1 MTLVRKAGTICLL
14 LTSLLGCDDA
24 SKTAEKGEKGNA
36 EAESILVE
44 RNEHGAAV
52 NALMASMS
60 LQQKVAQMIQGE
72 IKHVSPDDVRTYGIG
87 SVLNGGGSFPNQDKN
102 ASLEDWVA
110 LADAYREASLDTS
123 QGSSGIPLLW
133 GTDAVHGHNNVIG
146 ATIFPHNIGL
156 GAANDPEL
164 IDRIGRITSREV
176 AATGIDWIFA
186 PTVAVPLDDRWGRAY
201 EGYSDRPQIVG
212 EYAGVIVKAL
222 QSEGLLA
229 TAKHF
234 IGDGGT
240 GQGIDQ
246 GDTRVSLET
255 LLEVHGQGYYSALDA
270 GVTSVMASFN
280 SWNGTKIHGD
290 KSILNDLL
298 RDQLGFQGFVI
309 SDWNGHGQIPG
320 CTNASCAQAI
330 NAGVDMVMVP
340 EDWKALL
347 FNTIDQVESG
357 EISRERIDEAVR
369 RILIAKAEAGLF
381 DAPLPSARAEPLL
394 ELVGSAE
401 HRNVAREAARKS
413 LVMLKNQNQLL
424 PVAAS
429 ANVLVA
435 GTGADSIEMQ
445 TGGWTITWQGTGNS
459 NATFP
464 GATSI
469 FAGLQQVLEAGGGK
483 AVLSLDGNFT
493 DRPDVAIVVFG
504 ETPYA
509 EGQGDVGTLAW
520 QQEDPRD
527 LRLLQR
533 LKSQNIP
540 VVTVFLSGR
549 PMWVNAHLNAS
560 DAFVA
565 AWLPGSEGAAIA
577 DVLVANTDGAPRY
590 DFAGRLSFDWPNADL
605 NADNPDLPVDDILFE
620 YGYGLSYTNPGA
632 VGTLSEIAVG
642 KPNKLDRLVFGG
654 TAKDPWRTF
663 IGDAVDWEVEIFGS
677 SATTAGGSLNIQTYD
692 RLIQED
698 SVQLTW
704 LGRGEGGSQV
714 YWRSEQSLDM
724 TELVKQQGYLVVD
737 AQVVAPPSATV
748 LLRMDCE
755 YPCSGQ
761 IDITEVLQ
769 SVASGDWQR
778 MAFPLSCFV
787 DRGAQLDRLSSPAV
801 IFTEGTLTMRVSE
814 VALRAQ
820 LPSGAKELCP

>member
-1 MTLVRKAGTICLL
+1 MTLVRKAGTSCLL
-14 LTSLLGCDDA
+14 IMGLLGCDVATKNTSA
-24 SKTAEKGEKGNA
+24 SNV
-36 EAESILVE
+36 EAETNSMERSQHINAVE
-44 RNEHGAAV
+44 T
-52 NALMASMS
+52 LMASMS

-110 LADAYREASLDTS
+110 LADAYREASLDIS
-123 QGSSGIPLLW
+123 EGSAGIPLLW
-133 GTDAVHGHNNVIG
+133 GTDAVHGHNNVVG

-164 IDRIGRITSREV
+164 IGKIGRITSREV

-186 PTVAVPLDDRWGRAY
+186 PTVAVPLDDRWGRTY
-201 EGYSDRPQIVG
+201 EGYSDRPEIVR
-212 EYAGVIVKAL
+212 EYAGVIVEAL

-240 GQGIDQ
+240 DRGVDQ
-246 GDTRVSLET
+246 GDTRTSLET
-255 LLEVHGQGYYSALDA
+255 LLATHGQGYYSALEA

-280 SWNGTKIHGD
+280 SWNGSKIHGD
-290 KSILNDLL
+290 KFILNDLL
-298 RDQLGFQGFVI
+298 RDQLGFRGFVI

-330 NAGVDMVMVP
+330 NAGVDMIMAP
-340 EDWKALL
+340 EDWKSLL
-347 FNTIDQVESG
+347 FNTLEQVENG
-357 EISRERIDEAVR
+357 EISRQRIDEAVR

-381 DAPLPSARAEPLL
+381 DAPRPSERAAPLL
-394 ELVGSAE
+394 ELVGSPA
-401 HRNVAREAARKS
+401 HRSVAREAARKS
-413 LVMLKNQNQLL
+413 LVMLKNNDQVL
-424 PVAAS
+424 PVAATAS
-429 ANVLVA
+429 VLVA
-435 GTGADSIEMQ
+435 GAGADSIEMQ

-459 NATFP
+459 NAIFP

-469 FAGLQQVLEAGGGK
+469 FAGLREALQAGGGK
-483 AVLSLDGNFT
+483 AVLSPDGSFT
-493 DRPDVAIVVFG
+493 EKPDVAIVVFG

-509 EGQGDVGTLAW
+509 EGQGDVHTLAW

-533 LKSQNIP
+533 LKEQNIP
-540 VVTVFLSGR
+540 VVAVFLSGR
-549 PMWVNAHLNAS
+549 ALWMNAHLNAS

-577 DVLVANTDGAPRY
+577 DMLVANADGTPRY
-590 DFAGRLSFDWPNADL
+590 DFTGRLSFDWPNADL
-605 NADNPDLPVDDILFE
+605 NAVNPSLPVNDILFE
-620 YGYGLSYTNPGA
+620 YGYGLSYTSSA
-632 VGTLSEIAVG
+632 TVGTLSETAVG
-642 KPNKLDRLVFGG
+642 KPNTLDRLVFGG

-677 SATTAGGSLNIQTYD
+677 RATTAGGNLTIQTYD

-704 LGRGEGGSQV
+704 LGRGEAGSQV
-714 YWRSEQSLDM
+714 YWRSEQSMDM
-724 TELVKQQGYLVVD
+724 TGLAKEQGYLVID
-737 AQVVAPPSATV
+737 AQVVEPPTASV

-755 YPCSGQ
+755 YPCTGQ
-761 IDITEVLQ
+761 IDITEILQ
-769 SVASGDWQR
+769 TAPKDNWQR

-787 DRGAQLDRLSSPAV
+787 KQGAELERLSSPAV
-801 IFTEGTLTMRVSE
+801 IFTEGTLKLRISE
-814 VALRAQ
+814 VAMRAE
-820 LPSGAKELCP
+820 LPSGARELCP

>member
-14 LTSLLGCDDA
+14 LTGLLGCEDA
-24 SKTAEKGEKGNA
+24 SKNAEKGNA
-36 EAESILVE
+36 EAETMLVE

-52 NALMASMS
+52 DALMASMS

-87 SVLNGGGSFPNQDKN
+87 SVLNGGGSFPNQDKK

-156 GAANDPEL
+156 GAANEPEL
-164 IDRIGRITSREV
+164 IGKIGRVTSREV

-186 PTVAVPLDDRWGRAY
+186 PTVAVPLDDRWGRTY

-240 GQGIDQ
+240 DQGIDQ
-246 GDTRVSLET
+246 GNTQVPLET
-255 LLEVHGQGYYSALDA
+255 LLKVHGQGYYSALEA

-290 KSILNDLL
+290 KFILNDLL

-330 NAGVDMVMVP
+330 NAGVDMVMAP
-340 EDWKALL
+340 EDWKDLL
-347 FNTIDQVESG
+347 FNTIDQVERG

-381 DAPLPSARAEPLL
+381 EAPLPSVRAEPLL

-401 HRNVAREAARKS
+401 HRNIAREAARKS
-413 LVMLKNQNQLL
+413 LVLLKNDSQLL
-424 PVAAS
+424 PIAAS

-435 GTGADSIEMQ
+435 GAGSDSIEMQ
-445 TGGWTITWQGTGNS
+445 TGGWTITWQGTGNN

-469 FAGLQQVLEAGGGK
+469 FAGLRQVLEAGGGK
-483 AVLSLDGNFT
+483 AVLSPDGSFT
-493 DRPDVAIVVFG
+493 DKPDVAIVVFG

-509 EGQGDVGTLAW
+509 EGQGDVDTLAW

-533 LKSQNIP
+533 LKEQNIP
-540 VVTVFLSGR
+540 VVAVFLSGR

-577 DVLVANTDGAPRY
+577 DVLVANADGTPRY

-605 NADNPDLPVDDILFE
+605 NADNPDLPVDDFLFE
-620 YGYGLSYTNPGA
+620 YGYGLSYTNPGT
-632 VGTLSEIAVG
+632 VGTLSEVAVG

-677 SATTAGGSLNIQTYD
+677 SATTAGGSLTIRTHD
-692 RLIQED
+692 RFIQED

-724 TELVKQQGYLVVD
+724 TGLVKQQGYLVVD
-737 AQVVAPPSATV
+737 AQVVEPPSSTV

-769 SVASGDWQR
+769 AASPDTWTR

-787 DRGAQLDRLSSPAV
+787 DRGAELNRLSSPAV
-801 IFTEGTLTMRVSE
+801 IFTEGSLTMRVSE
-814 VALRAQ
+814 VALRTQ
-820 LPSGAKELCP
+820 LPTGAKELCP

>member
-1 MTLVRKAGTICLL
+1 MTLVRKAGTSCLL
-14 LTSLLGCDDA
+14 IMGLLGCDVATKNTSA
-24 SKTAEKGEKGNA
+24 SNV
-36 EAESILVE
+36 EAETNSMERSQHINAVE
-44 RNEHGAAV
+44 T
-52 NALMASMS
+52 LMASMS

-110 LADAYREASLDTS
+110 LADAYREASLDIS
-123 QGSSGIPLLW
+123 EGSAGIPLLW
-133 GTDAVHGHNNVIG
+133 GTDAVHGHNNVVG

-164 IDRIGRITSREV
+164 IGKIGRITSREV

-186 PTVAVPLDDRWGRAY
+186 PTVAVPLDDRWGRTY
-201 EGYSDRPQIVG
+201 EGYSDRPEIVR
-212 EYAGVIVKAL
+212 EYAGVIVEAL

-240 GQGIDQ
+240 DRGIDQ
-246 GDTRVSLET
+246 GDTRTSLET
-255 LLEVHGQGYYSALDA
+255 LLATHGQGYYSALEA

-280 SWNGTKIHGD
+280 SWNGSKIHGD
-290 KSILNDLL
+290 KFILNDLL
-298 RDQLGFQGFVI
+298 RDQLGFRGFVI

-330 NAGVDMVMVP
+330 NAGVDMIMAP
-340 EDWKALL
+340 EDWKSLL
-347 FNTIDQVESG
+347 FNTLEQVENG
-357 EISRERIDEAVR
+357 EISRQRIDEAVR

-381 DAPLPSARAEPLL
+381 DAPRPSERAAPLL
-394 ELVGSAE
+394 ELVGSPK
-401 HRNVAREAARKS
+401 HRSVAREAARKS
-413 LVMLKNQNQLL
+413 LVMLKNNDQVL
-424 PVAAS
+424 PVAATAS
-429 ANVLVA
+429 VLVA
-435 GTGADSIEMQ
+435 GAGADSIEMQ

-459 NATFP
+459 NAIFP

-469 FAGLQQVLEAGGGK
+469 FAGLREALQAGGGK
-483 AVLSLDGNFT
+483 AVLSRDGSFT
-493 DRPDVAIVVFG
+493 EKPDVAIVVFG

-509 EGQGDVGTLAW
+509 EGQGDVHTLAW

-533 LKSQNIP
+533 LKEQNIP
-540 VVTVFLSGR
+540 VVAVFLSGR
-549 PMWVNAHLNAS
+549 ALWMNAHLNAS

-577 DVLVANTDGAPRY
+577 DMLVANADGTPRY
-590 DFAGRLSFDWPNADL
+590 DFTGRLSFDWPNADL
-605 NADNPDLPVDDILFE
+605 NAVNPSLPVNDILFE
-620 YGYGLSYTNPGA
+620 YGYGLSYTSSA
-632 VGTLSEIAVG
+632 TVGTLSETAVG
-642 KPNKLDRLVFGG
+642 KPNTLDRLVFGG

-677 SATTAGGSLNIQTYD
+677 RATTAGGNLTIQTYD

-704 LGRGEGGSQV
+704 LGRGEAGSQV
-714 YWRSEQSLDM
+714 YWRSEQSMDM
-724 TELVKQQGYLVVD
+724 TGLAKEQGYLVID
-737 AQVVAPPSATV
+737 AQVVEPPTASV

-761 IDITEVLQ
+761 IDITEILQ
-769 SVASGDWQR
+769 TAPKDNWQR

-787 DRGAQLDRLSSPAV
+787 KQGAELERLSSPAV
-801 IFTEGTLTMRVSE
+801 IFTEGTLKLRISE
-814 VALRAQ
+814 VAMRAE
-820 LPSGAKELCP
+820 LPSGARELCP

>member
-14 LTSLLGCDDA
+14 LTGLLGCDDA
-24 SKTAEKGEKGNA
+24 SKNAEKGNA

-52 NALMASMS
+52 DALMASMS

-102 ASLEDWVA
+102 ASLADWVA

-123 QGSSGIPLLW
+123 KGSSGIPLLW

-156 GAANDPEL
+156 GAANEPEL
-164 IDRIGRITSREV
+164 IGKIGRITSREV

-186 PTVAVPLDDRWGRAY
+186 PTVAVPLDDRWGRTY

-240 GQGIDQ
+240 DQGIDQ
-246 GDTRVSLET
+246 GNTQVPLET
-255 LLEVHGQGYYSALDA
+255 LLKVHGQGYYSALEA

-290 KSILNDLL
+290 KFILNDLL

-330 NAGVDMVMVP
+330 NAGVDMVMAP
-340 EDWKALL
+340 EDWKDLL
-347 FNTIDQVESG
+347 FNTIDQVERG

-381 DAPLPSARAEPLL
+381 EAPLPSVRAEPLL

-401 HRNVAREAARKS
+401 HRNIAREAARKS
-413 LVMLKNQNQLL
+413 LVLLKNDSQLL
-424 PVAAS
+424 PIAAS

-435 GTGADSIEMQ
+435 GAGADSIEMQ

-469 FAGLQQVLEAGGGK
+469 FAGLRQVLEAGGGK
-483 AVLSLDGNFT
+483 AVLSPDGSFT
-493 DRPDVAIVVFG
+493 DKPDVAIVVFG

-509 EGQGDVGTLAW
+509 EGQGDVDTLAW

-533 LKSQNIP
+533 LTEQNIP
-540 VVTVFLSGR
+540 VVAVFLSGR

-565 AWLPGSEGAAIA
+565 AWLPGSEGEAIA
-577 DVLVANTDGAPRY
+577 DVLVANDDGTPRY

-605 NADNPDLPVDDILFE
+605 NADNPDLPVDDFLFE
-620 YGYGLSYTNPGA
+620 YGYGLSYTNPGT
-632 VGTLSEIAVG
+632 VGTLSEVAVG
-642 KPNKLDRLVFGG
+642 QPNKLDRLVFGG

-677 SATTAGGSLNIQTYD
+677 SATTAGGSLTIRTHD
-692 RLIQED
+692 RFIQED

-724 TELVKQQGYLVVD
+724 TGLVKQQGYLVVD
-737 AQVVAPPSATV
+737 AQVVELPSSTV

-769 SVASGDWQR
+769 AASPDTWTR

-787 DRGAQLDRLSSPAV
+787 DRGAELNRLSSPAV
-801 IFTEGTLTMRVSE
+801 IFTEGSLTMRVSE
-814 VALRAQ
+814 VALRTQ
-820 LPSGAKELCP
+820 LPTGAKELCP

>member
-1 MTLVRKAGTICLL
+1 MERSQHI
-14 LTSLLGCDDA
+14 
-24 SKTAEKGEKGNA
+24 NA
-36 EAESILVE
+36 VE
-44 RNEHGAAV
+44 T
-52 NALMASMS
+52 LMASMS

-110 LADAYREASLDTS
+110 LADAYREASLDIS
-123 QGSSGIPLLW
+123 EGSAGIPLLW
-133 GTDAVHGHNNVIG
+133 GTDAVHGHNNVVG

-164 IDRIGRITSREV
+164 IGKIGRITSREV

-186 PTVAVPLDDRWGRAY
+186 PTVAVPLDDRWGRTY
-201 EGYSDRPQIVG
+201 EGYSDRPEIVR
-212 EYAGVIVKAL
+212 EYAGVIVEAL

-240 GQGIDQ
+240 DRGIDQ
-246 GDTRVSLET
+246 GDTRTSLET
-255 LLEVHGQGYYSALDA
+255 LLATHGQGYYSALEA

-280 SWNGTKIHGD
+280 SWNGSKIHGD
-290 KSILNDLL
+290 KFILNDLL
-298 RDQLGFQGFVI
+298 RDQLGFRGFVI

-330 NAGVDMVMVP
+330 NAGVDMIMAP
-340 EDWKALL
+340 EDWKSLL
-347 FNTIDQVESG
+347 FNTLEQVENG
-357 EISRERIDEAVR
+357 EISRQRIDEAVR

-381 DAPLPSARAEPLL
+381 DAPRPSERAAPLL
-394 ELVGSAE
+394 ELVGSPE
-401 HRNVAREAARKS
+401 HRSVAREAARKS
-413 LVMLKNQNQLL
+413 LVMLKNNDQVL
-424 PVAAS
+424 PVAATAS
-429 ANVLVA
+429 VLVA
-435 GTGADSIEMQ
+435 GAGADSIEMQ

-459 NATFP
+459 NAIFP

-469 FAGLQQVLEAGGGK
+469 FAGLREALQAGGGK
-483 AVLSLDGNFT
+483 AVLSPDGSFT
-493 DRPDVAIVVFG
+493 EKPDVAIVVFG

-509 EGQGDVGTLAW
+509 EGQGDVHTLAW

-533 LKSQNIP
+533 LKEQNIP
-540 VVTVFLSGR
+540 VVAVFLSGR
-549 PMWVNAHLNAS
+549 ALWMNAHLNAS

-577 DVLVANTDGAPRY
+577 DMLVANADGTPRY
-590 DFAGRLSFDWPNADL
+590 DFTGRLSFDWPNADL
-605 NADNPDLPVDDILFE
+605 NAVNPSLPVNDILFE
-620 YGYGLSYTNPGA
+620 YGYGLSYTSSA
-632 VGTLSEIAVG
+632 TVGTLSETAVG
-642 KPNKLDRLVFGG
+642 KPNTLDRLVFGG

-663 IGDAVDWEVEIFGS
+663 IGDAVDWEVEIFDS
-677 SATTAGGSLNIQTYD
+677 RATTAGGNLTIQTYD

-704 LGRGEGGSQV
+704 LGRGEAGSQV
-714 YWRSEQSLDM
+714 YWRSEQSMDM
-724 TELVKQQGYLVVD
+724 TGLAKEQGYLVID
-737 AQVVAPPSATV
+737 AQVVEPPTASV

-755 YPCSGQ
+755 YPCTGQ
-761 IDITEVLQ
+761 IDITEILQ
-769 SVASGDWQR
+769 TAPKDNWQR

-787 DRGAQLDRLSSPAV
+787 KQGAELERLSSPAV
-801 IFTEGTLTMRVSE
+801 IFTEGTLKLRISE
-814 VALRAQ
+814 VAMRAE
-820 LPSGAKELCP
+820 LPSGARELCP

>member
-14 LTSLLGCDDA
+14 LTGLLGCEDA
-24 SKTAEKGEKGNA
+24 SKNAEKGNA
-36 EAESILVE
+36 EAETMLVE

-52 NALMASMS
+52 DALMASMS

-156 GAANDPEL
+156 GAANEPEL
-164 IDRIGRITSREV
+164 IGKIGRVTSREV

-186 PTVAVPLDDRWGRAY
+186 PTVAVPLDDRWGRTY

-240 GQGIDQ
+240 DQGIDQ
-246 GDTRVSLET
+246 GNTQVSLET
-255 LLEVHGQGYYSALDA
+255 LLKVHGQGYYSALEA

-290 KSILNDLL
+290 KFILNDLL

-330 NAGVDMVMVP
+330 NAGVDMVMAP
-340 EDWKALL
+340 EDWKDLL
-347 FNTIDQVESG
+347 FNTIDQVERG

-381 DAPLPSARAEPLL
+381 EAPLPSVRAEPLL

-401 HRNVAREAARKS
+401 HRNIAREAARKS
-413 LVMLKNQNQLL
+413 LVLLKNDSQLL
-424 PVAAS
+424 PIAAS

-435 GTGADSIEMQ
+435 GAGSDSIEMQ
-445 TGGWTITWQGTGNS
+445 TGGWTITWQGTGNN

-469 FAGLQQVLEAGGGK
+469 FAGLRQVLEAGGGK
-483 AVLSLDGNFT
+483 AVLSPDGSFT
-493 DRPDVAIVVFG
+493 DKPDVAIVVFG

-509 EGQGDVGTLAW
+509 EGQGDVDTLAW

-533 LKSQNIP
+533 LKEQNIP
-540 VVTVFLSGR
+540 VVAVFLSGR

-577 DVLVANTDGAPRY
+577 DVLVANADGTPRY

-605 NADNPDLPVDDILFE
+605 NADNPDLPVDDFLFE
-620 YGYGLSYTNPGA
+620 YGYGLSYTNPGT
-632 VGTLSEIAVG
+632 VGTLSEVAVG

-677 SATTAGGSLNIQTYD
+677 SATTAGGSLTIRTHD
-692 RLIQED
+692 RFIQED

-724 TELVKQQGYLVVD
+724 TGLVKQQGYLVVD
-737 AQVVAPPSATV
+737 AQVVEPPSSTV

-769 SVASGDWQR
+769 AASPDTWTR

-787 DRGAQLDRLSSPAV
+787 DRGAELNRLSSPAV
-801 IFTEGTLTMRVSE
+801 IFTEGSLTMRVSE
-814 VALRAQ
+814 VALRTQ
-820 LPSGAKELCP
+820 LPTGAKELCP

>member
-14 LTSLLGCDDA
+14 LTGLLGCEDA
-24 SKTAEKGEKGNA
+24 SKNAEKGNA
-36 EAESILVE
+36 EAETMLVE

-52 NALMASMS
+52 DALMASMS

-156 GAANDPEL
+156 GAANEPEL
-164 IDRIGRITSREV
+164 IGKIGRVTSREV

-186 PTVAVPLDDRWGRAY
+186 PTVAVPLDDRWGRTY

-240 GQGIDQ
+240 DQGIDQ
-246 GDTRVSLET
+246 GNTQVPLET
-255 LLEVHGQGYYSALDA
+255 LLKVHGQGYYSALEA

-290 KSILNDLL
+290 KFILNDLL

-330 NAGVDMVMVP
+330 NAGVDMVMAP
-340 EDWKALL
+340 EDWKDLL
-347 FNTIDQVESG
+347 FNTIDQVERG

-381 DAPLPSARAEPLL
+381 EAPLPSVRAEPLL

-401 HRNVAREAARKS
+401 HRNIAREAARKS
-413 LVMLKNQNQLL
+413 LVLLKNDSQLL
-424 PVAAS
+424 PIAAS

-435 GTGADSIEMQ
+435 GAGSDSIEMQ
-445 TGGWTITWQGTGNS
+445 TGGWTITWQGTGNN

-469 FAGLQQVLEAGGGK
+469 FAGLRQVLEAGGGK
-483 AVLSLDGNFT
+483 AVLSPDGSFT
-493 DRPDVAIVVFG
+493 DKPDVAIVVFG

-509 EGQGDVGTLAW
+509 EGQGDVDTLAW

-533 LKSQNIP
+533 LKEQNIP
-540 VVTVFLSGR
+540 VVAVFLSGR

-577 DVLVANTDGAPRY
+577 DVLVANADGTPRY

-605 NADNPDLPVDDILFE
+605 NADNPDLPVDDFLFE
-620 YGYGLSYTNPGA
+620 YGYGLSYTNPGT
-632 VGTLSEIAVG
+632 VGTLSEVAVG

-677 SATTAGGSLNIQTYD
+677 SATTAGGSLTIRTHD
-692 RLIQED
+692 RFIQED

-724 TELVKQQGYLVVD
+724 TGLVKQQGYLVVD
-737 AQVVAPPSATV
+737 AQVVEPPSSTV

-769 SVASGDWQR
+769 AASPDTWTR

-787 DRGAQLDRLSSPAV
+787 DRGAELNRLSSPAV
-801 IFTEGTLTMRVSE
+801 IFTEGSLTMRVSE
-814 VALRAQ
+814 VALRTQ
-820 LPSGAKELCP
+820 LPTGAKELCP

>member
-14 LTSLLGCDDA
+14 LTGLLGCEDA
-24 SKTAEKGEKGNA
+24 SKNAEKGNA
-36 EAESILVE
+36 EAETMLVE

-52 NALMASMS
+52 DALMASMS

-156 GAANDPEL
+156 GAANEPAL
-164 IDRIGRITSREV
+164 IGKIGRITSREV

-186 PTVAVPLDDRWGRAY
+186 PTVAVPLDDRWGRTY

-240 GQGIDQ
+240 DQGIDQ
-246 GDTRVSLET
+246 GNTQVSLET
-255 LLEVHGQGYYSALDA
+255 LLKVHGQGYYSALEA

-290 KSILNDLL
+290 KFILNDLL

-330 NAGVDMVMVP
+330 NAGVDMVMAP
-340 EDWKALL
+340 EDWKELL
-347 FNTIDQVESG
+347 FNTIDQVERG
-357 EISRERIDEAVR
+357 EISRKRIDEAVR

-381 DAPLPSARAEPLL
+381 EAPLPSVRAEPLL

-401 HRNVAREAARKS
+401 HRNIAREAARKS
-413 LVMLKNQNQLL
+413 LVLLKNDSQLL
-424 PVAAS
+424 PIAAS

-435 GTGADSIEMQ
+435 GAGADSIEMQ
-445 TGGWTITWQGTGNS
+445 TGGWTITWQGTGNN

-469 FAGLQQVLEAGGGK
+469 FAGLRQVLEAGGGK
-483 AVLSLDGNFT
+483 AVLSPDGSFT
-493 DRPDVAIVVFG
+493 DKPDVAIVVFG

-509 EGQGDVGTLAW
+509 EGQGDVDTLAW

-533 LKSQNIP
+533 LTEQNIP
-540 VVTVFLSGR
+540 VVAVFLSGR

-565 AWLPGSEGAAIA
+565 AWLPGSEGVAIA
-577 DVLVANTDGAPRY
+577 DVLVANDDGTPRY

-605 NADNPDLPVDDILFE
+605 NADNPDLPVDDFLFE
-620 YGYGLSYTNPGA
+620 YGYGLSYTNPGT
-632 VGTLSEIAVG
+632 VGTLSEVAVG

-677 SATTAGGSLNIQTYD
+677 SATTAGGSLTIRTHD
-692 RLIQED
+692 RFIQED

-724 TELVKQQGYLVVD
+724 TGLVKQQGYLVVD
-737 AQVVAPPSATV
+737 AQVVEPPSSTV

-769 SVASGDWQR
+769 AASPDTWTR

-787 DRGAQLDRLSSPAV
+787 DRGAELNRLSSPAV
-801 IFTEGTLTMRVSE
+801 IFTEGSLTMRVSE
-814 VALRAQ
+814 VALRTQ
-820 LPSGAKELCP
+820 LPTGAKELCP

>member
-1 MTLVRKAGTICLL
+1 
-14 LTSLLGCDDA
+14 
-24 SKTAEKGEKGNA
+24 
-36 EAESILVE
+36 
-44 RNEHGAAV
+44 
-52 NALMASMS
+52 
-60 LQQKVAQMIQGE
+60 
-72 IKHVSPDDVRTYGIG
+72 
-87 SVLNGGGSFPNQDKN
+87 
-102 ASLEDWVA
+102 
-110 LADAYREASLDTS
+110 
-123 QGSSGIPLLW
+123 
-133 GTDAVHGHNNVIG
+133 
-146 ATIFPHNIGL
+146 
-156 GAANDPEL
+156 
-164 IDRIGRITSREV
+164 
-176 AATGIDWIFA
+176 
-186 PTVAVPLDDRWGRAY
+186 
-201 EGYSDRPQIVG
+201 
-212 EYAGVIVKAL
+212 
-222 QSEGLLA
+222 
-229 TAKHF
+229 
-234 IGDGGT
+234 
-240 GQGIDQ
+240 
-246 GDTRVSLET
+246 
-255 LLEVHGQGYYSALDA
+255 
-270 GVTSVMASFN
+270 
-280 SWNGTKIHGD
+280 
-290 KSILNDLL
+290 
-298 RDQLGFQGFVI
+298 
-309 SDWNGHGQIPG
+309 
-320 CTNASCAQAI
+320 
-330 NAGVDMVMVP
+330 
-340 EDWKALL
+340 
-347 FNTIDQVESG
+347 
-357 EISRERIDEAVR
+357 
-369 RILIAKAEAGLF
+369 
-381 DAPLPSARAEPLL
+381 
-394 ELVGSAE
+394 VGSAE

-577 DVLVANTDGAPRY
+577 DVLVANPDGTPRY

-632 VGTLSEIAVG
+632 VGTLSEVAVG

-737 AQVVAPPSATV
+737 AQVVAPPSTTV

-820 LPSGAKELCP
+820 LPSDAKELCP

>member
-1 MTLVRKAGTICLL
+1 MTLVRKAGTSCLL
-14 LTSLLGCDDA
+14 IMGLLGCDVATKNTSA
-24 SKTAEKGEKGNA
+24 SNV
-36 EAESILVE
+36 EAETNSMERSQHINAVE
-44 RNEHGAAV
+44 T
-52 NALMASMS
+52 LMASMS

-110 LADAYREASLDTS
+110 LADAYREASLDIS
-123 QGSSGIPLLW
+123 EGSAGIPLLW
-133 GTDAVHGHNNVIG
+133 GTDAVHGHNNVVG

-164 IDRIGRITSREV
+164 IGKIGRITSREV

-186 PTVAVPLDDRWGRAY
+186 PTVAVPLDDRWGRTY
-201 EGYSDRPQIVG
+201 EGYSDRPEIVR
-212 EYAGVIVKAL
+212 EYAGVIVEAL

-240 GQGIDQ
+240 DRGVDQ
-246 GDTRVSLET
+246 GDTRTSLET
-255 LLEVHGQGYYSALDA
+255 LLATHGQGYYSALEA

-280 SWNGTKIHGD
+280 SWNGSKIHGD
-290 KSILNDLL
+290 KFILNDLL
-298 RDQLGFQGFVI
+298 RDQLGFRGFVI

-330 NAGVDMVMVP
+330 NAGVDMIMAP
-340 EDWKALL
+340 EDWKSLL
-347 FNTIDQVESG
+347 FNTLEQVENG
-357 EISRERIDEAVR
+357 EISRQRIDEAVR

-381 DAPLPSARAEPLL
+381 DALRPSERAAPLL
-394 ELVGSAE
+394 ELVGSPE
-401 HRNVAREAARKS
+401 HRSVAREAARKS
-413 LVMLKNQNQLL
+413 LVMLKNNDQVL
-424 PVAAS
+424 PVAATAS
-429 ANVLVA
+429 VLVA
-435 GTGADSIEMQ
+435 GAGADSIEMQ

-459 NATFP
+459 NAIFP

-469 FAGLQQVLEAGGGK
+469 FAGLREALQAGGGK
-483 AVLSLDGNFT
+483 AVLSPDGSFT
-493 DRPDVAIVVFG
+493 EKPDVAIVVFG

-509 EGQGDVGTLAW
+509 EGQGDVHTLAW

-533 LKSQNIP
+533 LKEQNIP
-540 VVTVFLSGR
+540 VVAVFLSGR
-549 PMWVNAHLNAS
+549 ALWMNAHLNAS

-577 DVLVANTDGAPRY
+577 DMLVANADGTPRY
-590 DFAGRLSFDWPNADL
+590 DFTGRLSFDWPNADL
-605 NADNPDLPVDDILFE
+605 NAVNPSLPVNDILFE
-620 YGYGLSYTNPGA
+620 YGYGLSYTSSA
-632 VGTLSEIAVG
+632 TVGTLSETAVG
-642 KPNKLDRLVFGG
+642 KPNTLDRLVFGG

-663 IGDAVDWEVEIFGS
+663 IGDAVDWEVEIFDS
-677 SATTAGGSLNIQTYD
+677 RATTAGGNLTIQTYD

-704 LGRGEGGSQV
+704 LGRGEAGSQV
-714 YWRSEQSLDM
+714 YWRSEQSMDM
-724 TELVKQQGYLVVD
+724 TGLAKEQGYLVID
-737 AQVVAPPSATV
+737 AQVVEPPTASV

-755 YPCSGQ
+755 YPCTGQ
-761 IDITEVLQ
+761 IDITEILQ
-769 SVASGDWQR
+769 TAPKDNWQR

-787 DRGAQLDRLSSPAV
+787 KQGAELERLSSPAV
-801 IFTEGTLTMRVSE
+801 IFTEGTLKLRISE
-814 VALRAQ
+814 VAMRAE
-820 LPSGAKELCP
+820 LPSGARELCP

>member
-1 MTLVRKAGTICLL
+1 MTLVRKAGTSCLL
-14 LTSLLGCDDA
+14 IMGLLGCDVATKNTSA
-24 SKTAEKGEKGNA
+24 SNV
-36 EAESILVE
+36 EAETNSMERSQHINAVE
-44 RNEHGAAV
+44 T
-52 NALMASMS
+52 LMASMS

-110 LADAYREASLDTS
+110 LADAYREASLDIS
-123 QGSSGIPLLW
+123 EGSAGIPLLW
-133 GTDAVHGHNNVIG
+133 GTDAVHGHNNVVG

-164 IDRIGRITSREV
+164 IGKIGRITSREV

-186 PTVAVPLDDRWGRAY
+186 PTVAVPLDDRWGRTY
-201 EGYSDRPQIVG
+201 EGYSDRPEIVR
-212 EYAGVIVKAL
+212 EYAGVIVEAL

-240 GQGIDQ
+240 DRGIDQ
-246 GDTRVSLET
+246 GDTRTSLET
-255 LLEVHGQGYYSALDA
+255 LLATHGQGYYSALEA

-280 SWNGTKIHGD
+280 SWNGSKIHGD
-290 KSILNDLL
+290 KFILNDLL
-298 RDQLGFQGFVI
+298 RDQLGFRGFVI

-330 NAGVDMVMVP
+330 NAGVDMIMAP
-340 EDWKALL
+340 EDWKSLL
-347 FNTIDQVESG
+347 FNTLEQVENG
-357 EISRERIDEAVR
+357 EISRQRIDEAVR

-381 DAPLPSARAEPLL
+381 DAPRPSERAAPLL
-394 ELVGSAE
+394 ELVGSPK
-401 HRNVAREAARKS
+401 HRSVAREAARKS
-413 LVMLKNQNQLL
+413 LVMLKNNDQVL
-424 PVAAS
+424 PVAATAS
-429 ANVLVA
+429 VLVA
-435 GTGADSIEMQ
+435 GAGADSIEMQ

-459 NATFP
+459 NAIFP

-469 FAGLQQVLEAGGGK
+469 FAGLREALQAGGGK
-483 AVLSLDGNFT
+483 AVLSPDGSFT
-493 DRPDVAIVVFG
+493 EKPDVAIVVFG

-509 EGQGDVGTLAW
+509 EGQGDVHTLAW

-533 LKSQNIP
+533 LKEQNIP
-540 VVTVFLSGR
+540 VVAVFLSGR
-549 PMWVNAHLNAS
+549 ALWMNAHLNAS

-577 DVLVANTDGAPRY
+577 DMLVANADGTPRY
-590 DFAGRLSFDWPNADL
+590 DFTGRLSFDWPNADL
-605 NADNPDLPVDDILFE
+605 NAVNPSLPVNDILFE
-620 YGYGLSYTNPGA
+620 YGYGLSYTSSA
-632 VGTLSEIAVG
+632 TVGTLSETAVG
-642 KPNKLDRLVFGG
+642 KPNTLDRLVFGG

-677 SATTAGGSLNIQTYD
+677 RATTAGGNLTIQTYD

-704 LGRGEGGSQV
+704 LGRGEAGSQV
-714 YWRSEQSLDM
+714 YWRSEQSMDM
-724 TELVKQQGYLVVD
+724 TGLAKEQGYLVID
-737 AQVVAPPSATV
+737 AQVVEPPTASV

-761 IDITEVLQ
+761 IDITEIFQ
-769 SVASGDWQR
+769 TAPKDNWQR

-787 DRGAQLDRLSSPAV
+787 KQGAELERLSSPAV
-801 IFTEGTLTMRVSE
+801 IFTEGTLKLRISE
-814 VALRAQ
+814 VAMRAE
-820 LPSGAKELCP
+820 LPSGARELCP

>member
-1 MTLVRKAGTICLL
+1 MTLVRKAGTSCLL
-14 LTSLLGCDDA
+14 IMGLLGCDVATKNTSA
-24 SKTAEKGEKGNA
+24 SNV
-36 EAESILVE
+36 EAETNSMERSQHINAVE
-44 RNEHGAAV
+44 T
-52 NALMASMS
+52 LMASMS

-110 LADAYREASLDTS
+110 LADAYREASLDIS
-123 QGSSGIPLLW
+123 EGSAGIPLLW
-133 GTDAVHGHNNVIG
+133 GTDAVHGHNNVVG

-164 IDRIGRITSREV
+164 IGKIGRITSREV

-186 PTVAVPLDDRWGRAY
+186 PTVAVPLDDRWGRTY
-201 EGYSDRPQIVG
+201 EGYSDRPEIVR
-212 EYAGVIVKAL
+212 EYAGVIVEAL

-240 GQGIDQ
+240 DRGVDQ
-246 GDTRVSLET
+246 GDTRTSLET
-255 LLEVHGQGYYSALDA
+255 LLATHGQGYYSALEA

-280 SWNGTKIHGD
+280 SWNGSKIHGD
-290 KSILNDLL
+290 KFILTDLL
-298 RDQLGFQGFVI
+298 RDQLGFRGFVI

-330 NAGVDMVMVP
+330 NAGVDMIMAP
-340 EDWKALL
+340 EDWKSLL
-347 FNTIDQVESG
+347 FNTLEQVENG
-357 EISRERIDEAVR
+357 EISRQRIDEAVR

-381 DAPLPSARAEPLL
+381 DAPRPSERAAPLL
-394 ELVGSAE
+394 ELVGSPK
-401 HRNVAREAARKS
+401 HRSVAREAARKS
-413 LVMLKNQNQLL
+413 LVMLKNNDQVL
-424 PVAAS
+424 PVAATAS
-429 ANVLVA
+429 VLVA
-435 GTGADSIEMQ
+435 GAGADSIEMQ

-459 NATFP
+459 NAIFP

-469 FAGLQQVLEAGGGK
+469 FAGLREALQAGGGK
-483 AVLSLDGNFT
+483 AVLSPDGSFT
-493 DRPDVAIVVFG
+493 EKPDVAIVVFG

-509 EGQGDVGTLAW
+509 EGQGDVHTLAW

-533 LKSQNIP
+533 LKEQNIP
-540 VVTVFLSGR
+540 VVAVFLSGR
-549 PMWVNAHLNAS
+549 ALWMNAHLNAS

-577 DVLVANTDGAPRY
+577 DMLVANADGTPRY
-590 DFAGRLSFDWPNADL
+590 DFTGRLSFDWPNADL
-605 NADNPDLPVDDILFE
+605 NAVNPSLPVNDILFE
-620 YGYGLSYTNPGA
+620 YGYGLSYTSSA
-632 VGTLSEIAVG
+632 TVGTLSETAVG
-642 KPNKLDRLVFGG
+642 KPNTLDRLVFGG

-677 SATTAGGSLNIQTYD
+677 RATTAGGNLTIQTYD

-704 LGRGEGGSQV
+704 LGRGEAGSQV
-714 YWRSEQSLDM
+714 YWRSEQSMDM
-724 TELVKQQGYLVVD
+724 TGLAKEQGYLVID
-737 AQVVAPPSATV
+737 AQVVEPPTASV

-761 IDITEVLQ
+761 IDITEILQ
-769 SVASGDWQR
+769 TAPKDNWQR

-787 DRGAQLDRLSSPAV
+787 KQGAELERLSSPAV
-801 IFTEGTLTMRVSE
+801 IFTEGTLKLRISE
-814 VALRAQ
+814 VAMRAG
-820 LPSGAKELCP
+820 LPSGARELCP

>member
-14 LTSLLGCDDA
+14 LTGLLGCEDA
-24 SKTAEKGEKGNA
+24 SKNAEKGNA
-36 EAESILVE
+36 EAETMLVE

-52 NALMASMS
+52 DALMASMS

-156 GAANDPEL
+156 GAANEPEL
-164 IDRIGRITSREV
+164 IGKIGRITSREV

-186 PTVAVPLDDRWGRAY
+186 PTVAVPLDDRWGRTY

-240 GQGIDQ
+240 DQGIDQ
-246 GDTRVSLET
+246 GNTQVSLET
-255 LLEVHGQGYYSALDA
+255 LLKVHGQGYYSALEA

-290 KSILNDLL
+290 KFILNDLL

-330 NAGVDMVMVP
+330 NAGVDMVMAP
-340 EDWKALL
+340 EDWKDLL
-347 FNTIDQVESG
+347 FNTIDQVERG

-381 DAPLPSARAEPLL
+381 EAPLPSVRAEPLL

-401 HRNVAREAARKS
+401 HRNIAREAARKS
-413 LVMLKNQNQLL
+413 LVLLKNDSQLL
-424 PVAAS
+424 PIAAS

-435 GTGADSIEMQ
+435 GAGSDSIEMQ
-445 TGGWTITWQGTGNS
+445 TGGWTITWQGTGNN

-469 FAGLQQVLEAGGGK
+469 FAGLRQVLEAGGGK
-483 AVLSLDGNFT
+483 AVLSPDGSFT
-493 DRPDVAIVVFG
+493 DKPDVAIVVFG

-509 EGQGDVGTLAW
+509 EGQGDVDTLAW

-533 LKSQNIP
+533 LKEQNIP
-540 VVTVFLSGR
+540 VVAVFLSGR

-577 DVLVANTDGAPRY
+577 DVLVANADGTPRY

-605 NADNPDLPVDDILFE
+605 NADNPDLPVDDFLFE
-620 YGYGLSYTNPGA
+620 YGYGLSYTNPGT
-632 VGTLSEIAVG
+632 VGTLSEVAVG

-677 SATTAGGSLNIQTYD
+677 SATTAGGSLTIRTHD
-692 RLIQED
+692 RFIQED

-724 TELVKQQGYLVVD
+724 TGLVKQQGYLVVD
-737 AQVVAPPSATV
+737 AQVVEPPSSTV

-769 SVASGDWQR
+769 AASPDTWTR

-787 DRGAQLDRLSSPAV
+787 DRGAELNRLSSPAV
-801 IFTEGTLTMRVSE
+801 IFTEGSLTMRVSE
-814 VALRAQ
+814 VALRTQ
-820 LPSGAKELCP
+820 LPTGAKELCP

>member
-1 MTLVRKAGTICLL
+1 MTLVRKAGTSCLL
-14 LTSLLGCDDA
+14 IMGLLGCDVATKNTSA
-24 SKTAEKGEKGNA
+24 SNV
-36 EAESILVE
+36 EAETNSMERSQHINAVE
-44 RNEHGAAV
+44 T
-52 NALMASMS
+52 LMASMS

-110 LADAYREASLDTS
+110 LADAYREASLDIS
-123 QGSSGIPLLW
+123 EGSAGIPLLW
-133 GTDAVHGHNNVIG
+133 GTDAVHGHNNVVG

-164 IDRIGRITSREV
+164 IGKIGRITSREV

-186 PTVAVPLDDRWGRAY
+186 PTVAVPLDDRWGRTY
-201 EGYSDRPQIVG
+201 EGYSDRPEIVR
-212 EYAGVIVKAL
+212 EYAGVIVEAL

-240 GQGIDQ
+240 DRGIDQ
-246 GDTRVSLET
+246 GDTRTSLET
-255 LLEVHGQGYYSALDA
+255 LLATHGQGYYSALEA

-280 SWNGTKIHGD
+280 SWNGSKIHGD
-290 KSILNDLL
+290 KFILNDLL
-298 RDQLGFQGFVI
+298 RDQLGFRGFVI

-330 NAGVDMVMVP
+330 NAGVDMIMAP
-340 EDWKALL
+340 EDWKSLL
-347 FNTIDQVESG
+347 FNTLEQVENG
-357 EISRERIDEAVR
+357 EISRQRIDEAVR

-381 DAPLPSARAEPLL
+381 DAPRPSERAAPLL
-394 ELVGSAE
+394 ELVGSPE
-401 HRNVAREAARKS
+401 HRSVAREAARKS
-413 LVMLKNQNQLL
+413 LVMLKNNDQVL
-424 PVAAS
+424 PVAATAS
-429 ANVLVA
+429 VLVA
-435 GTGADSIEMQ
+435 GAGADSIEMQ

-459 NATFP
+459 NAIFP

-469 FAGLQQVLEAGGGK
+469 FAGLREALQAGGGK
-483 AVLSLDGNFT
+483 AVLSPDGSFT
-493 DRPDVAIVVFG
+493 EKPDVAIVVFG

-509 EGQGDVGTLAW
+509 EGQGDVHTLAW

-533 LKSQNIP
+533 LKEQNIP
-540 VVTVFLSGR
+540 VVAVFLSGR
-549 PMWVNAHLNAS
+549 ALWMNAHLNAS

-577 DVLVANTDGAPRY
+577 DMLVANADGTPRY
-590 DFAGRLSFDWPNADL
+590 DFTGRLSFDWPNADL
-605 NADNPDLPVDDILFE
+605 NAVNPSLPVNDILFE
-620 YGYGLSYTNPGA
+620 YGYGLSYTSSA
-632 VGTLSEIAVG
+632 TVGTLSETAVG
-642 KPNKLDRLVFGG
+642 KPNTLDRLVFGG

-677 SATTAGGSLNIQTYD
+677 RATTAGGNLTIQTYD

-704 LGRGEGGSQV
+704 LGRGEAGSQV
-714 YWRSEQSLDM
+714 YWRSEQSMDM
-724 TELVKQQGYLVVD
+724 TGLAKEQGYLVID
-737 AQVVAPPSATV
+737 AQVVEPPTASV

-755 YPCSGQ
+755 YPCTGQ
-761 IDITEVLQ
+761 IDITEILQ
-769 SVASGDWQR
+769 TAPKDNWQR

-787 DRGAQLDRLSSPAV
+787 KQGAELERLSSPAV
-801 IFTEGTLTMRVSE
+801 IFTEGTLKLRISE
-814 VALRAQ
+814 VAMRAE
-820 LPSGAKELCP
+820 LPSGARELCP

>member
-1 MTLVRKAGTICLL
+1 
-14 LTSLLGCDDA
+14 
-24 SKTAEKGEKGNA
+24 
-36 EAESILVE
+36 
-44 RNEHGAAV
+44 
-52 NALMASMS
+52 
-60 LQQKVAQMIQGE
+60 MIQGE

-246 GDTRVSLET
+246 GDTRVPLET

-381 DAPLPSARAEPLL
+381 DAPLPSVRAEPLL

-445 TGGWTITWQGTGNS
+445 TGGWTITWQGTG
-459 NATFP
+459 
-464 GATSI
+464 
-469 FAGLQQVLEAGGGK
+469 
-483 AVLSLDGNFT
+483 
-493 DRPDVAIVVFG
+493 
-504 ETPYA
+504 
-509 EGQGDVGTLAW
+509 
-520 QQEDPRD
+520 
-527 LRLLQR
+527 
-533 LKSQNIP
+533 
-540 VVTVFLSGR
+540 
-549 PMWVNAHLNAS
+549 
-560 DAFVA
+560 
-565 AWLPGSEGAAIA
+565 
-577 DVLVANTDGAPRY
+577 
-590 DFAGRLSFDWPNADL
+590 
-605 NADNPDLPVDDILFE
+605 
-620 YGYGLSYTNPGA
+620 
-632 VGTLSEIAVG
+632 
-642 KPNKLDRLVFGG
+642 
-654 TAKDPWRTF
+654 
-663 IGDAVDWEVEIFGS
+663 
-677 SATTAGGSLNIQTYD
+677 
-692 RLIQED
+692 
-698 SVQLTW
+698 
-704 LGRGEGGSQV
+704 
-714 YWRSEQSLDM
+714 
-724 TELVKQQGYLVVD
+724 
-737 AQVVAPPSATV
+737 
-748 LLRMDCE
+748 
-755 YPCSGQ
+755 
-761 IDITEVLQ
+761 
-769 SVASGDWQR
+769 
-778 MAFPLSCFV
+778 
-787 DRGAQLDRLSSPAV
+787 
-801 IFTEGTLTMRVSE
+801 
-814 VALRAQ
+814 
-820 LPSGAKELCP
+820 